1 MSKKDKKLMLLD
13 EYDVDEMFSKKCHC
27 FGAAF
32 TAAGGGALMSGGTAV
47 AANLSLVGTLVSMG
61 GSIMQG
67 QAAADQARFQAG
79 VANNNAIVAQQQA
92 TRAAQQAKIDE
103 DDFRRQQSDL
113 FASRRSLFGKTNIN
127 PTTGSPLAVSSDFA
141 GESELNAL
149 RVRNQGAVNVNA
161 LQNSVRQQQ
170 SQAGLFATKGRNAV
184 RSSAFRA
191 GGQLFSGAS
200 TINKIY
206 RGTE

>member
-13 EYDVDEMFSKKCHC
+13 EYDVDEMFRKKCHC

-32 TAAGGGALMSGGTAV
+32 TGTALALEGGAAV

-113 FASRRSLFGKTNIN
+113 FASRRSLFGKTNID
-127 PTTGSPLAVSSDFA
+127 PTTGSPLAVSSDFI

-149 RVRNQGAVNVNA
+149 RVRNQGQVNVNA

-170 SQAGLFATKGRNAV
+170 SQAGLFALKGRNAA
-184 RSSAFRA
+184 RSGAFRA

-200 TINKIY
+200 TISKIY
-206 RGTE
+206 RD